1 MIRSRKR
8 GTRRTLTVEVQLLY
22 DVVERLLDDN
32 GGDVEETV
40 NAAASGD
47 EEEEVGEAV
56 EVDVAVVV
64 FLVTLTHNKISE
76 ADRGESNEAKV
87 DRLEISPLLD
97 RAVER

>member
-76 ADRGESNEAKV
+76 ADRGEATKQ
-87 DRLEISPLLD
+87 R
-97 RAVER
+97 